1 MVLPSGVLQSRAFKE
16 GAVRVKNF
24 DDVATGLL
32 NANGYAGLQR
42 ISRRTQELIVEEIL
56 QKYAHDNKLDYF
68 NVLVEKKGFVK
79 AVTSL
84 IGQLSRSGAKMEEIY
99 EALNGWDRPG
109 KLGLKDREIAAVYT
123 AYRQKLKKEDWFD
136 VEGLYRLAVY
146 VLQKDNP
153 VVPWENLYFSEFY
166 RFDGLQIEL
175 LRELKNIAI

>member
-1 MVLPSGVLQSRAFKE
+1 MNKLYYIPLGCSARGYFINEIAEKGWENSLLVLPSGVLQSRAFKE

-68 NVLVEKKGFVK
+68 NILVEKKGFVK

-123 AYRQKLKKEDWFD
+123 AYRG
-136 VEGLYRLAVY
+136 V
-146 VLQKDNP
+146 
-153 VVPWENLYFSEFY
+153 S
-166 RFDGLQIEL
+166 
-175 LRELKNIAI
+175 